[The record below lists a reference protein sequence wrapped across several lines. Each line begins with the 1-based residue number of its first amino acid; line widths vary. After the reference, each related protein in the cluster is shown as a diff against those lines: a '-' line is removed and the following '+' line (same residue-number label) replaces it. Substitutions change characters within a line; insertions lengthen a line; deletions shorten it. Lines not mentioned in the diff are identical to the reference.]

1 MATLFFL
8 SLFSDQAAARRAMAA
23 LVAISIF
30 GNLVVMT
37 FTASRVKQEIAKEG
51 VFPFSLTF
59 ATSYITPY
67 GLYQRSKSGK
77 KIPKE
82 DLEHAPAAAFALHW
96 FTSILLILVTLP
108 IIDPRKTYSTL
119 INLYSYTIISLLGA
133 WVSLGLL
140 LTKLRKERFH
150 WSERRRYRPWL
161 SPVHAIVY
169 AVACCFMLVTSFVPP
184 DKQSPFAYTFTGVRW
199 YVVPTIG
206 LSAPLWGLSY
216 YALLRTYQRR
226 NDKELVV
233 TRTPFW
239 MQDPDCPGEYVQKAE
254 IIDHVWQR
262 RPRAGFS
269 AEEGWEMKSGA
280 LVGGRS
286 EEDSPSE
293 EDGKGG
299 RGRVWNSRAGRRG
312 TGLRNERRLS
322 GGFEE

>member
-1 MATLFFL
+1 
-8 SLFSDQAAARRAMAA
+8 MAA
-23 LVAISIF
+23 LVAVSIF

-67 GLYQRSKSGK
+67 GMYKQWKSGGA
-77 KIPKE
+77 ILEE
-82 DLEHAPAAAFALHW
+82 DLEHAPSAAFILHW
-96 FTSILLILVTLP
+96 SSSVLLILVTLS
-108 IIDPRKTYSTL
+108 INDPRKAYSAL
-119 INLYSYTIISLLGA
+119 IALYSYTIISVLGA
-133 WVSLGLL
+133 WVSIGLL

-161 SPVHAIVY
+161 SPLHAIIY
-169 AVACCFMLVTSFVPP
+169 ATGCMFMLVAAFVPP
-184 DKQSPFAYTFTGVRW
+184 DKSSPFSETFTGIPW
-199 YVVPTIG
+199 YIVPTIG
-206 LSAPLWGLSY
+206 LSAPFWGLSY
-216 YALLRTYQRR
+216 YAGLKLYERQ

-233 TRTPFW
+233 IRTPFW

-269 AEEGWEMKSGA
+269 AEDGWEMKSGA
-280 LVGGRS
+280 VVGARQRDDSASDHSS
-286 EEDSPSE
+286 EE
-293 EDGKGG
+293 G
-299 RGRVWNSRAGRRG
+299 RRVLSRVWTRRAGRRG
-312 TGLRNERRLS
+312 TGPRDERRLS